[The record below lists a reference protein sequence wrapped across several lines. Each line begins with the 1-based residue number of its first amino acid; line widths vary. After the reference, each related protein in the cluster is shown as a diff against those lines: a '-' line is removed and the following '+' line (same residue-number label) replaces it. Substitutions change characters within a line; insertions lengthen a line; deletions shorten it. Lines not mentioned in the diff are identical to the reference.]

1 MSDSEK
7 TQENV
12 ADDADS
18 IPPKPEVEVSIPP
31 PEKPGAIG
39 KTGPDQQFQVEFART
54 LWFRDV

>member
-7 TQENV
+7 MQENV

-39 KTGPDQQFQVEFART
+39 STGPDQQFQVEFART
-54 LWFRDV
+54 L